1 MKKCK
6 FLILLLI
13 GVILSSC
20 SDDDSGQTEND
31 TINYKHEV
39 IYVANDFGSSSS
51 DNIFVKA
58 NHSPTQ
64 GNPVEQTKT
73 ITALLDKLTVIFDNS
88 NNPVFTIT
96 NNGPTAV
103 YIQLAAIRGDRDG
116 NYPSPNE
123 KENDFE
129 IMSGESSIVIYN
141 YNAKEYQLQ

>member
-20 SDDDSGQTEND
+20 SNDDSGQTENNA
-31 TINYKHEV
+31 INYKHEV
-39 IYVANDFGSSSS
+39 IYIANDSGGSSS

-58 NHSPTQ
+58 NHSPDQ
-64 GNPVEQTKT
+64 GSSIEETKT
-73 ITALLDKLTVIFDNS
+73 ITTLLEKLSVIFDNS
-88 NNPVFTIT
+88 NNPVFTVT

-103 YIQLAAIRGDRDG
+103 YIQFVAIRGDGEG

-123 KENDFE
+123 ANDDFE
-129 IMSGESSIVIYN
+129 LMSGETGTVIYN
-141 YNAKEYQLQ
+141 YVDKEYQLQ